1 MTIQEKLYTL
11 EEYKAYAAAH
21 PDQSFELIDGRI
33 VEKVTR
39 KEHSVIALR
48 IGATLLQWVL
58 TNKIKGH
65 AGIEIRH
72 RRPEDKYNE
81 RKPDVSFRYTS
92 ERVNS
97 ATFLLLMPD
106 FAVEIKSKNNSYKEL
121 REKAQFYIANGTR
134 LVWLVYPN
142 KQIVEVHYADGSS
155 DLFKETEIL
164 DGGDVLPGFQLAV
177 AAIFG
182 LNTD

>member
-1 MTIQEKLYTL
+1 MTIQEELYTL
-11 EEYKAYAAAH
+11 EEFEAYAAAH
-21 PDQSFELIDGRI
+21 PDQCFELIDGRI
-33 VEKVTR
+33 VEKVTSE
-39 KEHSVIALR
+39 EHGVIALR
-48 IGATLLQWVL
+48 IGAKLLAWIEAH
-58 TNKIKGH
+58 KIKGH
-65 AGIEIRH
+65 AGVEISH

-106 FAVEIKSKNNSYKEL
+106 FAVEIKSKNNGYEEL
-121 REKAQFYIANGTR
+121 REKAQFYIANGTQ
-134 LVWLVYPN
+134 LVWLVYPT

-155 DLFKETEIL
+155 DLFKETETL
-164 DGGDVLPGFQLAV
+164 DGGDVLPGFQLDV

-182 LNTD
+182 LHTD